1 MYFAIIFKNLNE
13 RKNYYQLA
21 EGEAMIY
28 LTGAV
33 KEGFMEE
40 GTFGPE

>member
-1 MYFAIIFKNLNE
+1 MK
-13 RKNYYQLA
+13 KNYYQFA
-21 EGEAMIY
+21 GGEAMIY

-40 GTFGPE
+40 GTLEMSLLKQTG